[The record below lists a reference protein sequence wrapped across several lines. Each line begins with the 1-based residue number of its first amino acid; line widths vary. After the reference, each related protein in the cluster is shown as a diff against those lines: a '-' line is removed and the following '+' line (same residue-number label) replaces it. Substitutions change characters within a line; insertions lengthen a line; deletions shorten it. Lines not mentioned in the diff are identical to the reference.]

1 MTKNSAFRKSLLL
14 ILLTTTTIGC
24 NLTSSQ
30 RNISGERFAETPKID
45 LKPNIKSKKI
55 SKPPWSDVSQYDEF
69 VRSTV
74 DNYFASDMKEIYKFY
89 NIKKDLPKY
98 GFKQNSRQFVCF
110 DCEGAVF
117 KEREDSIYFYS
128 TCLEELFVNFMNHFK
143 NNKEDP
149 REELTKRIHHYIKH
163 EGAHDIYS
171 KFGKEIGEKNLFKRI
186 TDNTPPLEVIQYT
199 MVQEGV
205 ADYISYKGQLT
216 ESAKRFTDE
225 DFKKMIE
232 EKDDSQVY
240 DFGALLVK
248 GILDI
253 DLEKGIKELIKNPL
267 TKDDLND
274 LPAYRERIIAN
285 VLEEVEKE

>member
-1 MTKNSAFRKSLLL
+1 MTKSSAFRKSLLW
-14 ILLTTTTIGC
+14 ILLATTTIGC
-24 NLTSSQ
+24 NLTPSQ
-30 RNISGERFAETPKID
+30 RNISGERFAEKPKLNINT
-45 LKPNIKSKKI
+45 NIKSKKI
-55 SKPPWSDVSQYDEF
+55 SKPLWSDISQYDEF

-74 DNYFASDMKEIYKFY
+74 DNYFASDMKEIYNFY

-98 GFKQNSRQFVCF
+98 GFKQNPRQFVCF

-128 TCLEELFVNFMNHFK
+128 TCLEELFGNFMNNFK

-149 REELTKRIHHYIKH
+149 REELTKRIHYYIKH

-171 KFGKEIGEKNLFKRI
+171 EFGKEIGEKNLFKRI

-199 MVQEGV
+199 MVQEGA
-205 ADYISYKGQLT
+205 ADYISYKGELT
-216 ESAKRFTDE
+216 ETAKKLSDE
-225 DFKKMIE
+225 DFKEMIE
-232 EKDDSQVY
+232 KKDDSRVY

-267 TKDDLND
+267 TKEDLND
-274 LPAYRERIIAN
+274 LPTYRKRITAN
-285 VLEEVEKE
+285 VLKEVEKE